1 MYEVVGY
8 LSLAVRLKHSSFLL
22 VLEQKKL
29 YENKIYILKII
40 REFKIKWVSFYGF
53 S

>member
-29 YENKIYILKII
+29 YENKIYILEINNSYKRILGTTCI
-40 REFKIKWVSFYGF
+40 L
-53 S
+53 